1 MTHESRGAL
10 RCSGDAICAPAR
22 VGAQPY
28 PNKIIKLVVPFPAGG
43 GADVLARILTRYM
56 SEDLGQ
62 SFLIQ
67 NQPGAGGAIA
77 FEQVAR
83 ATPDGYTLVWTS
95 AGFAVMS
102 ATLTNL
108 AFKPENDFVPYRL
121 HRAKSVSCSW
131 SIRR

>member
-1 MTHESRGAL
+1 MPAQRQMENFKTGKSWGRTLYPPGRDESRFVVLATL
-10 RCSGDAICAPAR
+10 ICAPAR

-28 PNKIIKLVVPFPAGG
+28 PNRIIKLVVPFPAGG
-43 GADVLARILTRYM
+43 GADVLARIVTRSI

-77 FEQVAR
+77 FEQVTR
-83 ATPDGYTLVWTS
+83 AVPDGYTLVWTS

-108 AFKPENDFVPYRL
+108 AFK
-121 HRAKSVSCSW
+121 
-131 SIRR
+131 I